1 MESVGIN
8 LVEFLNIYKYLMN
21 KENLRKQSL
30 SRILDYYFLEYTEKR
45 CCPFRDENNRCLIY
59 EVRPLNCRLFGHWK
73 KYDYNN
79 NLNNV
84 TNRNLEYKEFM
95 NNVFGEGAC
104 NVYMIR
110 KYGGVEIA

>member
-1 MESVGIN
+1 MTSINKTDILNSIDFADKNELVDKLNDIYNSLPSGFCTGGGKCCMESVGIN

-59 EVRPLNCRLFGHWK
+59 EVRPLNCS
-73 KYDYNN
+73 
-79 NLNNV
+79 
-84 TNRNLEYKEFM
+84 
-95 NNVFGEGAC
+95 
-104 NVYMIR
+104 
-110 KYGGVEIA
+110 